1 MQNVTILGST
11 GTIGEQTLDVI
22 SRHQEFYQVFAL
34 TANTNVSVM
43 LQQCLAYKPT
53 YAVMLDAN
61 ASIALAASLKSQNSR
76 TEVLAGL
83 SSLEQVSS
91 DAEVDVVMAAIVG
104 AAGLKPAMA
113 AAKAGKRILL
123 ANKETLVMAGSLF
136 MDAVK
141 QGGASLLPIDSEHN
155 AIFQVMPPQALKE
168 LANGGVRK
176 IILTASGGPFRLHS
190 KEQIAQAT
198 PALALKHPNW
208 VMGAKITI
216 DSATLMNKGL
226 EVIEAHWLF
235 NAKPSQIEVVVHPQ
249 SVIHS
254 MVEYV
259 DGSVL
264 AQLGNPDMRTPIAYG
279 LGYPNRIDSGVSS
292 LDFLSISKLEF
303 EAPDTQRFP
312 CLQLAYDALDA
323 GGTASTIL
331 NAANEVAVNAFLAE
345 RISFMSIPALITSAL
360 DNIPIE
366 KVSSIEHLVETDQL
380 ARQYANDWIASSVE
394 SNQITPKAIVC

>member
-1 MQNVTILGST
+1 LQNITILGST

-22 SRHQEFYQVFAL
+22 ARHAQRYKVFAL
-34 TANTNVSVM
+34 TANTNTDVM
-43 LQQCLAYKPT
+43 LQQCLNFQPQ
-53 YAVMLDAN
+53 YAVMLNATAAN
-61 ASIALAASLKSQNSR
+61 ALAEQLAAHDSK
-76 TEVLAGL
+76 TVVLSGL
-83 SSLEQVSS
+83 SNLEQVCS
-91 DAEVDVVMAAIVG
+91 DTAVDTVMAAIVG

-141 QGGASLLPIDSEHN
+141 QGGATLLPIDSEHN
-155 AIFQVMPPQALKE
+155 AIFQVMSPAGLE
-168 LANGGVRK
+168 NLTGGGIRK
-176 IILTASGGPFRLHS
+176 IILTASGGPFRQYTQA
-190 KEQIAQAT
+190 QIDKVT
-198 PALALKHPNW
+198 PAMALKHPNW
-208 VMGAKITI
+208 VMGAKITV

-235 NAKPSQIEVVVHPQ
+235 NAQPSQIEVVVHPQ

-279 LGYPNRIDSGVSS
+279 LAYPERIDSGVSS
-292 LDFLSISKLEF
+292 LDFLTIGQLEF

-312 CLQLAYDALDA
+312 CLQLAYDALKV

-331 NAANEVAVNAFLAE
+331 NAANEVAVNAFLNE
-345 RISFMSIPALITSAL
+345 QICFKGIPDLIASAL
-360 DNIPIE
+360 NKLTIE
-366 KVSSIEHLVETDQL
+366 NVSSIEQLVEVDRE
-380 ARQYANDWIASSVE
+380 ARLYAGDWIVRSM
-394 SNQITPKAIVC
+394 NPKALAC

>member
-22 SRHQEFYQVFAL
+22 ARHAERYNVFAL

-43 LQQCLAYKPT
+43 FKQCLDFKPA
-53 YAVMLDAN
+53 YAVMLDAT
-61 ASIALAASLKSQNSR
+61 AAADLSEQLKAQNSN
-76 TEVLAGL
+76 TTVLTGI

-91 DAEVDVVMAAIVG
+91 DAEVDTVMAAIVG

-113 AAKAGKRILL
+113 AARTGKRILL

-136 MDAVK
+136 MAAVK
-141 QGGASLLPIDSEHN
+141 QGGATLLPIDSEHN
-155 AIFQVMPPQALKE
+155 AIFQVMPPQAMKNLMD
-168 LANGGVRK
+168 GGVRK
-176 IILTASGGPFRLHS
+176 IILTASGGPFRLHT
-190 KEQIAQAT
+190 KEEIAKAT
-198 PALALKHPNW
+198 PASALKHPNW

-235 NAKPSQIEVVVHPQ
+235 NAQPSQIEVVVHPQ

-254 MVEYV
+254 MVEYI

-264 AQLGNPDMRTPIAYG
+264 AQLGNPDMRTPIAYA
-279 LGYPNRIDSGVSS
+279 LGYPARIDSGVSS
-292 LDFLSISKLEF
+292 LDFLSLHQLEF

-312 CLQLAYDALDA
+312 CLQLAYNALNA
-323 GGTASTIL
+323 GGTAATVL
-331 NAANEVAVNAFLAE
+331 NAANEIAVNAFLTK
-345 RISFMSIPALITSAL
+345 RISFMGISDLIASTL
-360 DNIPIE
+360 DSMPVE
-366 KVSSIEHLVETDQL
+366 TVSSIEHLEEMDQL
-380 ARQYANDWIASSVE
+380 ARRYANDWIASS
-394 SNQITPKAIVC
+394 IKPKVLVC